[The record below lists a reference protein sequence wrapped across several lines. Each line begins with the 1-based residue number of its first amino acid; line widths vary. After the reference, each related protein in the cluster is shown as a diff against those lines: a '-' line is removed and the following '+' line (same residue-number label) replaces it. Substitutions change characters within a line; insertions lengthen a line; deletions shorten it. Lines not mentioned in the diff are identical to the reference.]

1 MTMNPYLAKLRA
13 LEAKRP
19 PPTDVAGFVSFVS
32 VQSSPISESAIPQGG
47 RAPTADHRPATNPEN
62 LKRHHPHEPTKLTK
76 PTATPLEGGFV
87 SFVGSQSRPISNSE
101 ISKSASSE
109 NRQNR
114 QNSPQYP
121 ESLHHILDL
130 LDSRCSDHVEHGRW
144 RKAVRDGH
152 RFLATWG
159 AKVETLGWTARDLFG
174 LHTPPENPHPS
185 YRRLSRYDET
195 GLIWLL
201 QRCEVLA
208 LTAMTATIR
217 RPSGSTTTY
226 RKHQTPI
233 PSAPG
238 DGLGGL
244 Q

>member
-13 LEAKRP
+13 LDAKRSP
-19 PPTDVAGFVSFVS
+19 PADVAGFVSFVS
-32 VQSSPISESAIPQGG
+32 AQSSPISESAILQGG
-47 RAPTADHRPATNPEN
+47 RVPAADRCPATDPEN
-62 LKRHHPHEPTKLTK
+62 LERQHPREPTKLTK
-76 PTATPLEGGFV
+76 PTITPPEGGLV
-87 SFVGSQSRPISNSE
+87 SFVGAQSRPISKFE

-114 QNSPQYP
+114 QNSSQFP
-121 ESLHHILDL
+121 EALHHILDL
-130 LDSRCSDHVEHGRW
+130 LDSRCPDHVEHGRW

-152 RFLATWG
+152 RFLGTWG
-159 AKVETLGWTARDLFG
+159 AKAETLGWTARDLFG

-201 QRCEVLA
+201 KGSEVLA

-226 RKHQTPI
+226 RKHNTPR
-233 PSAPG
+233 APG
-238 DGLGGL
+238 NGLDGP